1 MQMDL
6 GVGSFVF
13 SSGLVSS
20 RAVLK
25 ELHAFQQAQA
35 KGVQYTP
42 ISAAKR
48 VSATIRSAVPLFVL
62 GIIRLATVKGTDYAV
77 WLHSLHICESL

>member
-1 MQMDL
+1 MDL

-13 SSGLVSS
+13 SGGLVSA

-25 ELHAFQQAQA
+25 ELHALQQAQA
-35 KGVQYTP
+35 KGVRYTP

-48 VSATIRSAVPLFVL
+48 VSSTVKSAVPLLIL
-62 GIIRLATVKGTDYAV
+62 GFIRLATVKGTDYAV
-77 WLHSLHICESL
+77 WLHSIHICESL